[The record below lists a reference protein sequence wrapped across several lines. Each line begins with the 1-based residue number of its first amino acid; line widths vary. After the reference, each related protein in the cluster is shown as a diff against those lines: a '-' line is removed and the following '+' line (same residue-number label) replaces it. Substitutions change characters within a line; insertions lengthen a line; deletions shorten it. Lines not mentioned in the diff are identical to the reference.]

1 MIDIRTRAG
10 GDVEGRLI
18 RVPVTLRAKDGD
30 EGPVLEGYAALFDEW
45 ARIGGDAWGFMESI
59 APGAFARSLKE
70 DEDIKAF
77 FNHDG
82 NQVLGSTFAK
92 TAIFEEDKKGLRAL
106 IYPPDTAAGRDVVT
120 LVKRGD
126 VRGMSFMFSVRPNGD
141 EWTEPEQKGELP
153 KRVIRDVQLF
163 EAGPVTLPAY
173 EATSISARDR
183 AKAFLSARAEMDR
196 LLDPDVLARRREAD
210 RLAFELAAAAV
221 EI

>member
-1 MIDIRTRAG
+1 MIDVRTRAG
-10 GDVEGRLI
+10 DEIEGRFF
-18 RVPVTLRAKDGD
+18 RVNVTLRAKKDDD

-45 ARIGGDAWGFMESI
+45 TQIGGDSWGFMESI

-92 TAIFEEDKKGLRAL
+92 TAEFTEDAKGLRSV
-106 IYPPDTAAGRDVVT
+106 IYPPDTVAGRDVVT

-126 VRGMSFMFSVRPNGD
+126 VRGMSFMFQVRKD
-141 EWTEPEQKGELP
+141 EWTEPEKKGELP
-153 KRVIRDVQLF
+153 KRRVLEVKLY
-163 EAGPVTLPAY
+163 EAGPVTFPAY

-183 AKAFLSARAEMDR
+183 AKSLQDARAAREVIA
-196 LLDPDVLARRREAD
+196 DPDVLERRRQAA
-210 RLAFELAAAAV
+210 RLAVELEIAEIEAA
-221 EI
+221 